1 MLVKEKLGNL
11 KGFNKGFNKE
21 GRTIDIV
28 QLEWHETMK
37 RILHKKSIGG
47 RDVSMKFLKEN
58 QQLAQDDVIYADDDL
73 LILIDI
79 KPCDVIVLKPASM
92 YEMACLCYEIGN
104 KHLPLF
110 YEQETLMIPY
120 EAPVYNMLKAGGF
133 EISIE
138 ERKLSN
144 QLSTSVTAHLH
155 QGNATSLFSKIIQLT
170 TKSADA

>member
-11 KGFNKGFNKE
+11 NGFNKE
-21 GRTIDIV
+21 GRAIDMV

-37 RILHKKSIGG
+37 RILHKQTIAG
-47 RDVSMKFLKEN
+47 REVSMKFLKQN
-58 QQLAQDDVIYADDDL
+58 QQLAQDDIIYMDDQL
-73 LILIDI
+73 LIIIDI
-79 KPCDVIVLKPASM
+79 IPCEVIIISPSTM

-110 YEQETLMIPY
+110 YQQETLMIPY
-120 EAPVYNMLKAGGF
+120 EAPVFNMLKAGGF
-133 EISIE
+133 NINIE

-155 QGNATSLFSKIIQLT
+155 QGNSQSLFSRIMQLT